1 MKTSKIILAF
11 LFVLFSSALS
21 LAQTVESVMESSWK
35 GGSQSRADAFDSG
48 YCICTE
54 KLYNIVYDDSDG
66 SFTGVALTNFN
77 LDGEEYVS
85 RVNVS
90 GTVNPETAT
99 VKINSGSVIYQDD
112 LPYGMYWMSVSINL
126 SIFEDE
132 DHPGYYIMFGKTSN
146 QYYDDEYYALSN
158 YPY

>member
-1 MKTSKIILAF
+1 MKTHKFIVIFAI
-11 LFVLFSSALS
+11 VLFTSVFSV
-21 LAQTVESVMESSWK
+21 AQTVESVMESNWK

-54 KLYNIVYDDSDG
+54 KLYNIIYDDSDG
-66 SFTGVALTNFN
+66 SFTGIALTTFN
-77 LDGEEYVS
+77 LNGKEYVS
-85 RVNVS
+85 KVNIS
-90 GTVNPETAT
+90 GTIYPETAS
-99 VKINSGSVIYQDD
+99 VKINTGSVIYQDD
-112 LPYGMYWMSVSINL
+112 LPYGMYWMSVSIKL

-146 QYYDDEYYALSN
+146 QYYDDEYYAITN